1 MTTFVFAEEEY
12 KPSKSK
18 KNPRRSGNTRTRQ
31 TTAYAPQEA
40 SDSFLTS
47 SDAPTSFSMHH
58 GVNNRL
64 NNDDPSHYA
73 DRKVTTSHSQY
84 EAPER
89 QRGFPTSTSRSSDSA
104 AAVVCDKDADEMEIE
119 EEELISP
126 RTRPRGTKSTQA
138 VLLNF
143 PSNEYNQRN
152 NNIKTGSM
160 QSGSNR
166 SFSSNCSEDPSLYG
180 AQFLSPTVRG
190 TGISTRLN
198 PKNKYHP
205 NMRTP
210 TRGSSTNDL
219 ATTDS
224 FSYAEDSL
232 AYSLDDTVEFSPHQM
247 ANANSPT
254 FKTSPPG
261 ARVCRLQQSTMKTNN
276 TKTELHNLTL
286 HEIEGED
293 DEVSVKTADI
303 SHRTDGSSIFKKP
316 ERVEKVS
323 STHVTKQ
330 KEKTSSSQSRL
341 RHKASSSMHDK
352 DGMQRTVSLSSSDDE
367 VKRPSKPNKT
377 SHRKG
382 PTPKSSRTLKK
393 MEKRNNETM
402 HSECPK
408 LFNQWWM
415 CGFADALLPNNKTR

>member
-18 KNPRRSGNTRTRQ
+18 KNPRRNGNTRTRQ
-31 TTAYAPQEA
+31 TTSYAPQET

-47 SDAPTSFSMHH
+47 SDAPTSFSMHD
-58 GVNNRL
+58 GVKTRL
-64 NNDDPSHYA
+64 NNDDPPYYA
-73 DRKVTTSHSQY
+73 DRKVVTSHSQY
-84 EAPER
+84 VAPER

-104 AAVVCDKDADEMEIE
+104 AAVVCDKDADAMDIE

-126 RTRPRGTKSTQA
+126 TTRPRGTKSTQA

-143 PSNEYNQRN
+143 PSNEYNQRS

-180 AQFLSPTVRG
+180 AQFLSPSVRG
-190 TGISTRLN
+190 TGMSTRLN
-198 PKNKYHP
+198 PKNKHHP

-232 AYSLDDTVEFSPHQM
+232 AYSLDDTVEFSPLQM

-254 FKTSPPG
+254 YKTSPSG
-261 ARVCRLQQSTMKTNN
+261 ARVGRLQQSTMKTNN

-293 DEVSVKTADI
+293 EVSVKTADI
-303 SHRTDGSSIFKKP
+303 SHRTEGSSVFKKTQ
-316 ERVEKVS
+316 KVAS
-323 STHVTKQ
+323 SNVTKQ
-330 KEKTSSSQSRL
+330 KEKTSSSQPRL

-352 DGMQRTVSLSSSDDE
+352 EGMQRTVSLSSSDDE
-367 VKRPSKPNKT
+367 VKRPSKPNKIT
-377 SHRKG
+377 HRKG
-382 PTPKSSRTLKK
+382 PTSKSSRTLKK
-393 MEKRNNETM
+393 VEKRSNETM